1 MPPPPLRPI
10 GLGRRCLSLRL
21 PVICFSG
28 LLIFAAVTAIHS
40 AGKAEWNQ
48 SRSMMARVTRVSDGD
63 TLTVV
68 DQRGREYRVRLTG
81 IDAPELGQPYSQVSR
96 SHLSR
101 LVGAQPVRVTWEK
114 TDRYDRLVAFVSRD
128 GLNLN
133 LAQVEAGL
141 AWFYRAYEL
150 ELPQAER
157 RRLDRVE
164 QEARTARRGLWKDA
178 APVAPWDYRASK
190 REGSSTRRSA
200 VPKAGVTATT
210 ITSQIR
216 GNRNSGIY
224 HLPDCPDYHRVSP
237 RNRVPF
243 SSEREALGQGFRKA
257 RNCPR

>member
-1 MPPPPLRPI
+1 MPPPLS
-10 GLGRRCLSLRL
+10 SLRFVCL
-21 PVICFSG
+21 GPSLSRLCALA
-28 LLIFAAVTAIHS
+28 LLILLVPSDARLATRS
-40 AGKAEWNQ
+40 ARNQ

-101 LVGAQPVRVTWEK
+101 LVGRQPVRVTWEK
-114 TDRYDRLVAFVSRD
+114 TDRYDRLLAFVSRD
-128 GLNLN
+128 GLTLN
-133 LAQVEAGL
+133 LAQVEAGM

-150 ELPQAER
+150 ELPPAER
-157 RRLDRVE
+157 RRFDRVE
-164 QEARTARRGLWKDA
+164 REARTARRGLWKDA
-178 APVAPWDYRASK
+178 APVPPWDYRASK
-190 REGSSTRRSA
+190 REGSSTRRSPA
-200 VPKAGVTATT
+200 PRADVTGTT
-210 ITSQIR
+210 LASQVR

-243 SSEREALGQGFRKA
+243 ASEREALQQGFRKA

>member
-1 MPPPPLRPI
+1 MLPPLPPLPPLGFARLRPGHSRWSVI
-10 GLGRRCLSLRL
+10 ALSIALTTGL
-21 PVICFSG
+21 
-28 LLIFAAVTAIHS
+28 AA
-40 AGKAEWNQ
+40 GGEWSQ
-48 SRSMMARVTRVSDGD
+48 SRSMTARVTRVSDGD

-81 IDAPELGQPYSQVSR
+81 IDAPELGQPFSQVSR

-114 TDRYDRLVAFVSRD
+114 MDRYDRLLAFVSRD

-141 AWFYRAYEL
+141 AWFYRAYEQ

-157 RRLDRVE
+157 RRFDRVE
-164 QEARTARRGLWKDA
+164 AEARTARRGLWKDA
-178 APVAPWDYRASK
+178 SPVPPWDYRASK
-190 REGSSTRRSA
+190 REGAAARRPPEPRPDIAGSSIA
-200 VPKAGVTATT
+200 
-210 ITSQIR
+210 SQIR

-224 HLPDCPDYHRVSP
+224 HLPDCPDYDRVSP

-243 SSEREALGQGFRKA
+243 GSEREALRQGFRKA

>member
-1 MPPPPLRPI
+1 MT
-10 GLGRRCLSLRL
+10 
-21 PVICFSG
+21 V
-28 LLIFAAVTAIHS
+28 
-40 AGKAEWNQ
+40 
-48 SRSMMARVTRVSDGD
+48 RVTRVIDGD

-68 DQRGREYRVRLTG
+68 DQRGREFRVRLTG

-114 TDRYDRLVAFVSRD
+114 TDRYDRLLAFVSRD

-133 LAQVEAGL
+133 LAQVEAGM
-141 AWFYRAYEL
+141 AWFYRAYEQ

-164 QEARTARRGLWKDA
+164 QEARAARRGLWKDA
-178 APVAPWDYRASK
+178 SPVPPWDYRASK
-190 REGSSTRRSA
+190 REGTAAQRPPESRPDVARSSIA
-200 VPKAGVTATT
+200 
-210 ITSQIR
+210 SQVR

-224 HLPDCPDYHRVSP
+224 HLPDCPDFDRVSP

-243 SSEREALGQGFRKA
+243 GSEREALRQGFRKA